1 MIPHRM
7 LSNEIS
13 GSGLKERVTACRKRL
28 RVSRATTKTQP
39 LNEACELFVE
49 TDLRLQSFE
58 SRDFETGEMPLL
70 AQEQEVGIT

>member
-7 LSNEIS
+7 LSNEIN

-28 RVSRATTKTQP
+28 RVSRVTTKTHA
-39 LNEACELFVE
+39 LNEACELFGE

-58 SRDFETGEMPLL
+58 SRDFNAGEIAEP
-70 AQEQEVGIT
+70 AQGQEVGIT